1 MRYIELP
8 DTIVKDIRRFAVMR
22 DKPDTKLGEISELYD
37 GLIKTVTEQAEDIAF
52 NNWLDFEKD
61 EVGMNPIDL
70 HNSAVSLAQETIEV
84 YVQKI
89 KIDAARTLLKAIFNP
104 TEDEEADE
112 FMNEMENNDEE

>member
-8 DTIVKDIRRFAVMR
+8 ESIVKDIRRFAVMR

-37 GLIKTVTEQAEDIAF
+37 GLINTVTEQAEDIAF
-52 NNWLDFEKD
+52 NSWLDFETD

-70 HNSAVSLAQETIEV
+70 HNSAVALAQETIEV

-89 KIDAARTLLKAIFNP
+89 KIDAARNLLKAIFNP
-104 TEDEEADE
+104 TEDEEAEE
-112 FMNEMENNDEE
+112 FMDDMENDDEE

>member
-1 MRYIELP
+1 MRYLELP
-8 DTIVKDIRRFAVMR
+8 DSSVKDIRRFAVMR

-52 NNWLDFEKD
+52 NNSLDFETD

-70 HNSAVSLAQETIEV
+70 HNSSISLAQETIEV

-89 KIDAARTLLKAIFNP
+89 KIDAARNLLKAIFNP
-104 TEDEEADE
+104 TEDEEADD
-112 FMNEMENNDEE
+112 FMDDMENDNEE